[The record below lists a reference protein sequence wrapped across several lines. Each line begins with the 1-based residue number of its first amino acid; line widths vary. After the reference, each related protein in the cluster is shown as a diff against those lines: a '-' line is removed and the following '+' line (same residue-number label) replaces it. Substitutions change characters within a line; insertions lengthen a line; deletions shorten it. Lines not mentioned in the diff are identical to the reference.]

1 MNDPRGSTWRKW
13 DLHVHTPMSVVQLY
27 GGDTDAVWEKYI
39 TDIESLAP
47 EFKVIGIND
56 YLFLDG
62 YKKIL
67 GFWNAGRLRNIDLI
81 LPVLEFRLNK
91 FAGTDSR
98 LRKINL
104 HVIFS
109 NMIDPDVIE
118 EQFLNAL
125 TSKYKLSPG
134 INGITWSGVITRK
147 SLEDLGKKIK
157 STVPEER
164 IAQYGSDF
172 EEGFNNLTLDE
183 DDILKVLKESSFFN
197 TQSGTLYLTAIG
209 KTEWESLRWTDGSI
223 ADKKDIINK
232 ANMVFISSENLDQ
245 FQRAKNKLKEHNV
258 NDLLLDCSD
267 AKEFKNGDGKDR
279 IGKCF
284 TWIKADTTFEG
295 LLQCLCE
302 PEERIFVGEEPDII
316 ARVRNNQTKYIK
328 LVQIDRDDNS
338 IYDEEIWFRGI
349 QIDINPGLVAIIGN
363 KGNGKSALSDILG
376 LVGNTKNYQH
386 FSFLNSD
393 KFRDKKNNK
402 ARHFRGCIIWASD
415 DKHSRSLSE
424 NPEPHESE
432 NVKYIPQKYLEILCN
447 EEKPEFDKELKKV
460 IFSHVPDDDKLGQI
474 SLDDVINFQSEVLA
488 DNISIYQENL
498 SLINDEIAKL
508 EDFLDEEYQKSLAE
522 KLKSKKH
529 ELEVHERAKPTAV
542 IMPAMDK
549 ACGAEIK
556 LINDELSRLNT
567 EKSEIENEIKTNHKK
582 KVDLT
587 RKKSILEKTLGEIDN
602 FRSQFVALLSRLS
615 TELEEFG
622 IEAKDIISLEVNEDA
637 LRTLQ
642 TSIKNEIAGITN
654 SLNEAIEDSLID
666 RLKRIDTSVN
676 ELKGKLDEPHR
687 KYQAYLKDLKTWGD
701 RESEIVGDEE
711 REGTVRYLE
720 NIQRYI
726 SEQVPSLLRTK
737 REERITITGK
747 IFDKKEELINIFKA
761 LYRPVDH
768 FMTRYTSDEYP
779 VNFDARLEIEGFYD
793 DFFSYVSQKAKG
805 TFYGLEEGSKQLR
818 DLCEETDINSRE
830 GVLNLLRQII
840 ERIEH
845 DYRDDK
851 KEKRVTKR
859 QLRKDNVVEFY
870 NYLFS
875 LHYIIPKYTLRLGDT
890 ELNQLSPG
898 EKGALLLIFYLLID
912 KNDIPLIIDQPE
924 ENLDNESVY
933 KLLVN
938 FIKIAKKKRQIII
951 VTHNPNL
958 AVVCDAE
965 QIIYSRIDK
974 KAKNRV
980 SYMSGSIENP
990 ELNRKLIDVLEG
1002 TMPAFNNRD
1011 TKYNIAGR
1019 S

>member
-1 MNDPRGSTWRKW
+1 MSDPRGSTWRKW

-67 GFWNAGRLRNIDLI
+67 EFRNAGRLRNIDLI
-81 LPVLEFRLNK
+81 LPALEFRLDK

-109 NMIDPDVIE
+109 NMIDPGVIE

-147 SLEDLGKKIK
+147 SIEDLGKKIK
-157 STVPEER
+157 STVPEEK
-164 IAQYGSDF
+164 IGQYGSDF

-183 DDILKVLKESSFFN
+183 DDILKILKESSFFN
-197 TQSGTLYLTAIG
+197 TQSRALYLTAIG

-232 ANMVFISSENLDQ
+232 ANIVFISSENLEQ
-245 FQRAKNKLKEHNV
+245 FQRAKNKLKEHKV

-284 TWIKADTTFEG
+284 TWIKADPTFEG
-295 LLQCLCE
+295 LLQSLCE

-393 KFRDKKNNK
+393 KFREKKNNK
-402 ARHFRGCIIWASD
+402 ARYFRGRIIWASD
-415 DKHSRSLSE
+415 DNHSRLLSE

-447 EEKPEFDKELKKV
+447 EEKTEFDKELKKV
-460 IFSHVPDDDKLGQI
+460 IFSHVLVDDKLGQT
-474 SLDDVINFQSEVLA
+474 SLDDLINFQSEVLA

-508 EDFLDEEYQKSLAE
+508 EDFLDEESQKSLAE
-522 KLKSKKH
+522 KLKSRKH
-529 ELEVHERAKPTAV
+529 ELEVHERAKPKAV

-549 ACGAEIK
+549 AGGAEIK
-556 LINDELSRLNT
+556 RINDELSSLNT
-567 EKSEIENEIKTNHKK
+567 EKSKIEIEIKTNHKK
-582 KVDLT
+582 KADLT
-587 RKKSILEKTLGEIDN
+587 RKKSILEKAMGEIDN
-602 FRSQFVALLSRLS
+602 FRSQFVSLLSRLS
-615 TELEEFG
+615 TELEEFS
-622 IEAKDIISLEVNEDA
+622 IEAKDIISLEVNEDE

-642 TSIKNEIAGITN
+642 KSLKDEIAKITN
-654 SLNEAIEDSLID
+654 SLSEEIEDSLINK
-666 RLKRIDTSVN
+666 LKRIDTAVN
-676 ELKGKLDEPHR
+676 DLKGKLDEPHQ
-687 KYQAYLKDLKTWGD
+687 KYQAYLKDLKTWEE
-701 RESEIVGDEE
+701 RKSEIIGDEE
-711 REGTVRYLE
+711 RESTVTYLK
-720 NIQRYI
+720 NMQRYI

-737 REERITITGK
+737 REERLTITGK
-747 IFDKKEELINIFKA
+747 IFDKKEELINIFKS
-761 LYRPVDH
+761 LYKPVDH
-768 FMTRYTSDEYP
+768 FMTRYNSDEYP
-779 VNFDARLEIEGFYD
+779 VNFDAKLEIEGLYE
-793 DFFSYVSQKAKG
+793 DFFLYVSQKAKG
-805 TFYGLEEGSKQLR
+805 SFYGLEDGSKQLR
-818 DLCEETDINSRE
+818 DLCEETEFNSRE

-840 ERIEH
+840 ERLEH

-851 KEKRVTKR
+851 KEKRVIKR
-859 QLRKDNVVEFY
+859 QLRKDNIVEFY

-875 LHYIIPKYTLRLGDT
+875 LNYVIPKYTLRLGNT

-974 KAKNRV
+974 KAKNKV

-990 ELNRKLIDVLEG
+990 ELNKKLIDVLEG